1 MNKKIRDFAEKI
13 FDVGHI
19 EKHADEI
26 FSQHLTAF
34 AELIAEDCAS
44 IAYRATEDGDQAAQG
59 ILYEYNI
66 DDAWNQK

>member
-13 FDVGHI
+13 FDVRHI
-19 EKHADEI
+19 EKHADAN
-26 FSQHLTAF
+26 FVQHLIAF

-44 IAYRATEDGDQAAQG
+44 IAYRATEDGDQAASG

-66 DDAWNQK
+66 NDAWDQK